1 MMNDFIISFSTYI
14 GENICKKILYLQFF
28 LTVSLSDDKKA
39 CINIFKGLPSYVIKH
54 GEVKCTYPYIH
65 FCMKARLADIRSAGE
80 HEFVYSLTKDSK
92 AWLGK
97 LSKIMLI
104 VSKSSDQMSMGS

>member
-1 MMNDFIISFSTYI
+1 
-14 GENICKKILYLQFF
+14 
-28 LTVSLSDDKKA
+28 
-39 CINIFKGLPSYVIKH
+39 
-54 GEVKCTYPYIH
+54 
-65 FCMKARLADIRSAGE
+65 MKARLADIRSAGE

-104 VSKSSDQMSMGS
+104 VSKSSDQMSWVLSGQISQPSLYLKCEIQKSFWGAKYFLCSNINAREHSERPIFDIFD

>member
-1 MMNDFIISFSTYI
+1 
-14 GENICKKILYLQFF
+14 
-28 LTVSLSDDKKA
+28 
-39 CINIFKGLPSYVIKH
+39 
-54 GEVKCTYPYIH
+54 
-65 FCMKARLADIRSAGE
+65 MKARLADIRSAGE

-104 VSKSSDQMSMGS
+104 VSKSSDQMTNFSTFFIFKMRDKKKVFGKQNIFFAPILMLENILKGQYLTFL

>member
-1 MMNDFIISFSTYI
+1 
-14 GENICKKILYLQFF
+14 
-28 LTVSLSDDKKA
+28 
-39 CINIFKGLPSYVIKH
+39 
-54 GEVKCTYPYIH
+54 
-65 FCMKARLADIRSAGE
+65 MKARLADIRSAGE

-104 VSKSSDQMSMGS
+104 VSKSSDQMTNFSTFFIFKMRDKKKFLGSEIFSLLQY

>member
-1 MMNDFIISFSTYI
+1 
-14 GENICKKILYLQFF
+14 
-28 LTVSLSDDKKA
+28 
-39 CINIFKGLPSYVIKH
+39 
-54 GEVKCTYPYIH
+54 
-65 FCMKARLADIRSAGE
+65 MKARLADIRSAGE

-104 VSKSSDQMSMGS
+104 VSKSSDQMSWVHSGQISQPSLYLKCEIKKKFFGSEIFSLLQY

>member
-1 MMNDFIISFSTYI
+1 
-14 GENICKKILYLQFF
+14 
-28 LTVSLSDDKKA
+28 
-39 CINIFKGLPSYVIKH
+39 
-54 GEVKCTYPYIH
+54 
-65 FCMKARLADIRSAGE
+65 MKARLADIRSAGE

-104 VSKSSDQMSMGS
+104 VSKSSDQMSWVLSGQISQPSLYLKCEIKKKVFGERNIFFAPILMLENILKGQYLTFLIDKFV

>member
-1 MMNDFIISFSTYI
+1 
-14 GENICKKILYLQFF
+14 
-28 LTVSLSDDKKA
+28 
-39 CINIFKGLPSYVIKH
+39 
-54 GEVKCTYPYIH
+54 
-65 FCMKARLADIRSAGE
+65 MKARLADIRSAGE